1 MRKSIKAHMNWYT
14 IQQIE
19 HTHLREICLRG
30 AHFAEIM
37 KTECVSTA
45 ESKGNSKAYFM
56 IQDTVVGGNLELD
69 KGGANQHV
77 IYH

>member
-1 MRKSIKAHMNWYT
+1 MAR
-14 IQQIE
+14 Q
-19 HTHLREICLRG
+19 
-30 AHFAEIM
+30 
-37 KTECVSTA
+37 KTEWVSTA